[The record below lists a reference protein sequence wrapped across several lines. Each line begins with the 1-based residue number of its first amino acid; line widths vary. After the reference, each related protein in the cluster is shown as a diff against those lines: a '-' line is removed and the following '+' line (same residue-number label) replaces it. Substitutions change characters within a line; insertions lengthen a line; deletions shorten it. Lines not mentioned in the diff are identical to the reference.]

1 MKRILFF
8 TLAVLLSALSASAY
22 YDFKVDGIAYNYNA
36 TTISSSSYCYV
47 TTGSDKNLEHI
58 NIPSHVTSYRF
69 PVTSISSGAFRDYTS
84 IKSIIIPNSVTS
96 IGSGAFSGCSNLRY
110 MQLMCTTPHGSFI

>member
-8 TLAVLLSALSASAY
+8 TLAALLSTLSASA
-22 YDFKVDGIAYNYNA
+22 YDFKVDGIAYDYNA
-36 TTISSSSYCYV
+36 STIIRSSYCYV
-47 TTGSDKNLEHI
+47 TTGSDENLEHI

-96 IGSGAFSGCSNLRY
+96 IGSGAFSGCSNVRY
-110 MQLMCTTPHGSFI
+110 MQLMCTTPPINK